1 MTEILLKVVL
11 NTNNSNPLKQFQAIN
26 INHILPV
33 SLALGVAFT
42 VDSSTPDGITV
53 FSLLLLTK
61 PEMNYVINKCLKW
74 KIYKTR
80 GSVAWACVAHLSFCF
95 EET

>member
-33 SLALGVAFT
+33 SLALGVVFT
-42 VDSSTPDGITV
+42 VDSSTPDCVTV
-53 FSLLLLTK
+53 FSLLL
-61 PEMNYVINKCLKW
+61 
-74 KIYKTR
+74 
-80 GSVAWACVAHLSFCF
+80 
-95 EET
+95 

>member
-1 MTEILLKVVL
+1 MVL

-53 FSLLLLTK
+53 FSLLL
-61 PEMNYVINKCLKW
+61 
-74 KIYKTR
+74 
-80 GSVAWACVAHLSFCF
+80 
-95 EET
+95 